1 MTAVAAWDDLL
12 QGEEL
17 AYLGTEPAREPRL
30 APMPEGLH
38 ARVREAL
45 ASVGV
50 NGLFTHHDRWGDVLS
65 NLRYVILDEAHVYRG
80 VFGSHVGNVLRRLR
94 RLARVY
100 GADPQFLLASATIAN
115 PGELVHS
122 LVGVDA
128 TVITGDGA

>member
-50 NGLFTHHDRWGDVLS
+50 NGLFTHQR
-65 NLRYVILDEAHVYRG
+65 EAWDAA
-80 VFGSHVGNVLRRLR
+80 RRTSTPR
-94 RLARVY
+94 SR
-100 GADPQFLLASATIAN
+100 ASR
-115 PGELVHS
+115 S
-122 LVGVDA
+122 
-128 TVITGDGA
+128 